1 MSEKNNNLAI
11 SFERVDK
18 YFYLQHQKT
27 LKELVDAFFK
37 RRKTIERIH
46 ALKNVSFSIKK
57 GEVVGIIGR
66 NGAGKS
72 TLLKLMAGVSSAT
85 AGRVKVCGR
94 VSPLIEL
101 GAGFHPELT
110 GRENIF
116 LNGVLMGLSEEFIK
130 KKYEE
135 IVAFSE
141 IEKKF
146 IEMPVKYYSSGMYMR
161 LAFSVAVFVE
171 PEILLVDE
179 ILAVG
184 DMAFQDKCMKK
195 MEEFKR
201 KGVTI
206 VFVSHAMKSV
216 REFCNRVIYL
226 KEGRVVWDGEVERG
240 IQLYEENSKL

>member
-1 MSEKNNNLAI
+1 
-11 SFERVDK
+11 
-18 YFYLQHQKT
+18 
-27 LKELVDAFFK
+27 
-37 RRKTIERIH
+37 
-46 ALKNVSFSIKK
+46 
-57 GEVVGIIGR
+57 
-66 NGAGKS
+66 
-72 TLLKLMAGVSSAT
+72 MAGVSSAT

-161 LAFSVAVFVE
+161 LAFSVAVFIE